1 MDALKLTFARGLI
14 MAEQASENN
23 ISADLDSMFTE
34 LIKILNK
41 YQDEVLF
48 KKAKFNIVKQYKLKP
63 IKKLSELKYYF
74 MKISYLMTG
83 AI

>member
-14 MAEQASENN
+14 HENN
-23 ISADLDSMFTE
+23 ISADLDFMFTE

-63 IKKLSELKYYF
+63 IKKLSKLKYYF

>member
-1 MDALKLTFARGLI
+1 
-14 MAEQASENN
+14 
-23 ISADLDSMFTE
+23 MFNE
-34 LIKILNK
+34 LIKILNN

-48 KKAKFNIVKQYKLKP
+48 KKEKFNIVKQYKLKP
-63 IKKLSELKYYF
+63 IKKLSKLKYYF